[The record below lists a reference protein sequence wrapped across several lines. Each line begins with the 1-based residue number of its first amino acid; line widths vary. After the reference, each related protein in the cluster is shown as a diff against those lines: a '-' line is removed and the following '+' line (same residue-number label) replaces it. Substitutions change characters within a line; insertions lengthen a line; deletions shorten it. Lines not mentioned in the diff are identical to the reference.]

1 MNQITSIFLILCAFC
16 LGIALGGYIA
26 SLRKDKWADERGA
39 ESLPDD
45 LLRVRKDTDSG
56 ALHIFVAGQSF
67 HSPAEMNTVQRTLAG
82 YVANDL
88 QAWLSPQAAP
98 GKPAPVA
105 APLETTPA
113 TPAVDEP
120 TTATQVVDAASV
132 VAVESQAAF
141 SPSATPAPEIGV
153 GAENPAAD
161 DPKKR
166 KRGGFVGMITRALG
180 SDVPNLRP
188 VQKSIA
194 VQVNEILQKKLK
206 DTPLEERG
214 ICLMELPGQEM
225 VVMIGLDKYDSVNA
239 VPDDEI
245 RAVIQSAV
253 NDWLA
258 RSA

>member
-1 MNQITSIFLILCAFC
+1 MNQITAWFLIICAFC

-26 SLRKDKWADERGA
+26 SLRKDKMVNGRGA
-39 ESLPDD
+39 GSLPDD

-67 HSPAEMNTVQRTLAG
+67 HSPAEMTTVHRTLVG
-82 YVANDL
+82 YMVNDV
-88 QAWLSPQAAP
+88 QAWLCPLAAP
-98 GKPAPVA
+98 GKPALA
-105 APLETTPA
+105 AVPQEIAPA
-113 TPAVDEP
+113 MPAADGSP
-120 TTATQVVDAASV
+120 TAQEVPAGSV
-132 VAVESQAAF
+132 VAGEIQAIA
-141 SPSATPAPEIGV
+141 SPSAPSTPDIGADV
-153 GAENPAAD
+153 ENQASD

-166 KRGGFVGMITRALG
+166 KRGGFVGLITRALG

-188 VQKSIA
+188 VTKSIA

-206 DTPLEERG
+206 DTPLAERA

-258 RSA
+258 KSG